1 MKKYGVIL
9 KTNDNRIQV
18 LQTCYSKEAVIIAV
32 QLQKNIHSR
41 SEGLITGVLAEFDSN
56 DEIIDDRFRYLC
68 A

>member
-18 LQTCYSKEAVIIAV
+18 LQTCYSREAVAIAV
-32 QLQKNIHSR
+32 QLQRNIHSR
-41 SEGLITGVLAEFDSN
+41 SEGLVSGILGEFDSN
-56 DEIIDDRFRYLC
+56 DEIIDDSFRYLC